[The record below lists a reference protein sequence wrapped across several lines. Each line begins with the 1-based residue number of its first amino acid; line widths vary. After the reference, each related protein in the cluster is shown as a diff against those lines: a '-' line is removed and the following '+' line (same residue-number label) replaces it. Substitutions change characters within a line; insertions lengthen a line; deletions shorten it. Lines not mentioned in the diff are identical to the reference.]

1 MKTNN
6 IFAALIIATTFV
18 ACSETPKV
26 TYSTA
31 PVEKQNITTSITAT
45 GTIEPVTEVEVGTQV
60 SGIIDRIYVDY
71 NSEVHRGQV
80 IAELDKTNLV
90 SQLNASKATL
100 ASAPRGYDN
109 QQCCDL

>member
-45 GTIEPVTEVEVGTQV
+45 K
-60 SGIIDRIYVDY
+60 
-71 NSEVHRGQV
+71 H
-80 IAELDKTNLV
+80 
-90 SQLNASKATL
+90 
-100 ASAPRGYDN
+100 
-109 QQCCDL
+109 